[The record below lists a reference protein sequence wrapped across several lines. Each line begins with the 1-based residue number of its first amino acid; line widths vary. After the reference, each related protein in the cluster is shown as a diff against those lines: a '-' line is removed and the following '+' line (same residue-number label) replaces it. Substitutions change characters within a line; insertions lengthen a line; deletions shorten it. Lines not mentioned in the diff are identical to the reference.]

1 MKMKIKAPLILVL
14 LIFVSNNGCNSIE
27 EKYPYDFA
35 FKKESVNEIIN
46 SFDST
51 YQRSY
56 SEGDSIVK
64 IQFSSTELKNIYNSI
79 IRNELD
85 TYPDNYSF
93 ACESYIVPSFE
104 TKLQFRINGE
114 FKNLTYKDDCQFPL
128 ISGFFKNRKYAKF
141 YKTIKMI
148 DKIVNSKPDVKRL
161 SNTDIIFL

>member
-1 MKMKIKAPLILVL
+1 MKVKAS
-14 LIFVSNNGCNSIE
+14 LIFVLLFFFNNYGCNSIE

-35 FKKESVNEIIN
+35 FKKESINEIIN
-46 SFDST
+46 SYDST

-56 SEGDSIVK
+56 SVGDSIVK
-64 IQFSSTELKNIYNSI
+64 IQFSSTELKKKYNSI
-79 IRNELD
+79 IKNELD

-93 ACESYIVPSFE
+93 TCESYIMPSFE

-128 ISGFFKNRKYAKF
+128 IAGFFKNRKYAKF

-148 DKIVNSKPDVKRL
+148 DKIVGSKPEVQRL
-161 SNTDIIFL
+161 SNTNIIFR